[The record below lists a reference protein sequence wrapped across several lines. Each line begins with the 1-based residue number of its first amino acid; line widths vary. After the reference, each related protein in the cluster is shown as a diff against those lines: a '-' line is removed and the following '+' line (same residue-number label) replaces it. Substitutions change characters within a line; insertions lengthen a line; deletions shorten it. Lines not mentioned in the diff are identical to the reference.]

1 MGFALEQILF
11 SNTLLF
17 YTKGSLPEYPSKK
30 PISLQTERGRQKLLH
45 LQVSV
50 AAIRIFYT
58 STSVAASLLEPVLG
72 IVAVGDGL
80 HLDSKNPMTT
90 FPISLTKYTYKHI
103 LSTDRTRLMLLVLS
117 LQ

>member
-1 MGFALEQILF
+1 MGFHLTQIFF
-11 SNTLLF
+11 SGIEGNANST
-17 YTKGSLPEYPSKK
+17 TPA
-30 PISLQTERGRQKLLH
+30 SLQ
-45 LQVSV
+45 
-50 AAIRIFYT
+50 
-58 STSVAASLLEPVLG
+58 EPVLR

-80 HLDSKNPMTT
+80 HLDSKNLMTT